1 MGKIVDLD
9 GVPAI
14 ETVAA
19 FSIGVPISF
28 GFQGK
33 QRELRVKIVEAQ
45 KIVSG
50 DLGDQRLCV
59 FGRRQ
64 FLIVQAS

>member
-19 FSIGVPISF
+19 SSIGVPISI
-28 GFQGK
+28 GFQREE
-33 QRELRVKIVEAQ
+33 RELRVKIVEAQ
-45 KIVSG
+45 KIVGG
-50 DLGDQRLCV
+50 DL
-59 FGRRQ
+59 
-64 FLIVQAS
+64 